1 LPSPS
6 LRSNRRGA
14 AKPNIPIEAR
24 LADEARF
31 FRSWLDNPTIAG
43 AVSPSGR
50 FLARMMAR
58 YVDPQGVGPIVELGP
73 GTGAITEGLLE
84 RGVAASRLV
93 LVEFDTGFCK
103 LLERRFPGV
112 RIVQGDAYHL
122 TETLRGH
129 LEAPAAAVVSSLPLL
144 MRPEADR
151 RALLADA
158 FTCMAPEACFIQFTY
173 GPLSPIPRYK
183 ASGPAFW
190 VEGAPPVWLNLPP
203 ARVWIYRPEGADAD
217 AARHDRPG
225 LAQDLFDRFQLGAE
239 KMQVTLRKEI
249 EGARARFL
257 PRTKPTQSRRQG
269 AHPETTSKASRD
281 LSDIDKTRRR

>member
-1 LPSPS
+1 LFSSSSRPD
-6 LRSNRRGA
+6 RRGVS
-14 AKPNIPIEAR
+14 KTKIPIEAR

-58 YVDPQGVGPIVELGP
+58 YVDPHGSGPIVELGP

-84 RGVAASRLV
+84 RGVAPSRLV

-129 LEAPAAAVVSSLPLL
+129 LEAPAEAVVSSLPLL
-144 MRPEADR
+144 MKPEAHR

-158 FTCMAPEACFIQFTY
+158 FTCMAPDACFIQFTY
-173 GPLSPIPRYK
+173 GPLSPIPRHK
-183 ASGPAFW
+183 ATGPAFW
-190 VEGAPPVWLNLPP
+190 VEGSPPVWLNLPP
-203 ARVWIYRPEGADAD
+203 ARVWIYRPQGDAAD
-217 AARHDRPG
+217 AARHERPG
-225 LAQDLFDRFQLGAE
+225 TAQDLYDRFRLGAE
-239 KMQVTLRKEI
+239 KMQVTLQKEI

-257 PRTKPTQSRRQG
+257 PRTKPAQSRRQG
-269 AHPETTSKASRD
+269 ARPEAAPKAPRD
-281 LSDIDKTRRR
+281 LSDIDKTRRL